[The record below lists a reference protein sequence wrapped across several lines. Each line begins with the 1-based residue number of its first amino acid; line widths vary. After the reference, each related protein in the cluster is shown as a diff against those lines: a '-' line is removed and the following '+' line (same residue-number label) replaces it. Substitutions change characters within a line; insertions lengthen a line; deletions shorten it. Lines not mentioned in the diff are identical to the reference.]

1 MSKTPRQKVIYI
13 GKPAS
18 SELRSVLVPID
29 LTPASDRVLGRLL
42 RLPLADAARVTLL
55 HVLPAG
61 LLLLEERK
69 AARDAQKALTE
80 EARHLKTELPK
91 GIQVE
96 TRVVLGSAAKEI
108 AETAAATQADLI
120 VMGRGGGRALRE
132 AFLGSTAER
141 VVRQAKRPVL
151 VVRQPPRALYSRP
164 AMALDL
170 DPVASE
176 VIRVL
181 FRVLPSPRPKID
193 VIHAF
198 DLPYKGL
205 VYPSLSEDHAQERKD
220 EHRARAGRELT
231 QLLVSALAKAHIR
244 PEAAPAFKH
253 HVQYGSARLIVDK
266 AIKKL
271 ESDLLVLGTQGHSG
285 PAYMFLGTVAGDLL
299 RAALC
304 DVLVVPPA
312 TRGKK

>member
-1 MSKTPRQKVIYI
+1 MSRPPKQKVIYI
-13 GKPAS
+13 GNPA
-18 SELRSVLVPID
+18 SELRSVLVPLD

-55 HVLPAG
+55 HVLPSG
-61 LLLLEERK
+61 LLLLEEKK
-69 AARDAQKALTE
+69 AARDAQKALFD
-80 EARHLKTELPK
+80 EAKHLKAELPK
-91 GIQVE
+91 GTRVE
-96 TRVVLGSAAKEI
+96 TRVVPGSAAKEI
-108 AETAAATQADLI
+108 ALAAATVQADLI

-164 AMALDL
+164 AVALDL

-181 FRVLPSPRPKID
+181 FRVLPSPRPKVD

-198 DLPYKGL
+198 DIPYKGL
-205 VYPSLSEDHAQERKD
+205 VYPSLSEDDAQERKD
-220 EHRARAGRELT
+220 EHRAQASGELT
-231 QLLVSALAKAHIR
+231 KLLIAALAKARIS
-244 PEAAPAFKH
+244 PDVAPAFKPL
-253 HVQYGSARLIVDK
+253 VQYGSARLVVEK

-271 ESDLLVLGTQGHSG
+271 DSDLLVLGTHGHSG
-285 PAYMFLGTVAGDLL
+285 AAYMFLGTVAGDLL
-299 RAALC
+299 RAARC

-312 TRGKK
+312 PRGSKK